1 MDRES
6 PWKELRER
14 SRPPAV
20 RLPIIAI
27 VMGLILS
34 RIVSK
39 IRSNKLHVTVEII
52 SKVWYRYLNES
63 NTLMRYFDV
72 KLEKKY
78 ITIVIVDETRK
89 LERKLWRYRRMSW
102 RLFRN
107 RKYISIRVWKLRKEI
122 SEIEEHMNLDTDV
135 QGCIENFWN
144 MKEWKFWNFNNEDL
158 EITACLNLVSNDFAI
173 SPITNHRCDYA
184 VTFQAAVQEEL
195 PGAVDSRKLV
205 PPRCVLW
212 TLLCNSICIM

>member
-63 NTLMRYFDV
+63 NTLMRYYDV

-78 ITIVIVDETRK
+78 IMIVIVDETRK
-89 LERKLWRYRRMSW
+89 LERKL
-102 RLFRN
+102 
-107 RKYISIRVWKLRKEI
+107 
-122 SEIEEHMNLDTDV
+122 
-135 QGCIENFWN
+135 
-144 MKEWKFWNFNNEDL
+144 
-158 EITACLNLVSNDFAI
+158 
-173 SPITNHRCDYA
+173 
-184 VTFQAAVQEEL
+184 
-195 PGAVDSRKLV
+195 
-205 PPRCVLW
+205 
-212 TLLCNSICIM
+212 